1 MSVSTSHVFIS
12 YSRRDTDA
20 MQHIVARLRE
30 QGVSVWV
37 DNEKLVPGTPIWEIE
52 IEKAINEAYAV
63 VVVLS
68 PDAKNSEWVLRE
80 VAMADQSRKRVFPV
94 LVAGSKEA
102 SIPLRLITR
111 QYVDFRKTEEIK
123 LRELKTAISAYLAEL
138 TLTTQDEKE
147 ADNIA
152 AQIPAQE
159 HATVTKVETGHQPEV
174 EATRLTEQKLPQII
188 TVHSFK
194 GGTGKTNI
202 VANIATLLAVAGKR
216 VCIID
221 TDLASPGTHCLFG
234 VTDGDFRYSLND
246 YLWGKASIEDTAL
259 DVTNKIK
266 EEAKGKLFLVPSS
279 IKAGE
284 IARVLR
290 EGYDVGLLNDGF
302 DKLIRKLKLDV
313 LLIDT
318 HSGLN
323 EETLL
328 SIAIS
333 NALVVMMRPDFQDY
347 EGTGVIMDVARKL
360 DVPKMLMVVNN
371 IPPQLNPSDIKQRV
385 ESTYNCKVAAVI
397 PHSEELMMLA
407 SNEIFSLRYPN
418 NPITAMFREII
429 YQLAS

>member
-1 MSVSTSHVFIS
+1 MSTETNHVFIS

-30 QGVSVWV
+30 QGVRVWV

-80 VAMADQSRKRVFPV
+80 IAMADQSRKRVFPV

-111 QYVDFRKTEEIK
+111 QYVDFRKSEETK
-123 LRELKTAISAYLAEL
+123 LQELKTAIFAYLAE
-138 TLTTQDEKE
+138 LTTQDEKE
-147 ADNIA
+147 VDNTVT
-152 AQIPAQE
+152 QTPTQE
-159 HATVTKVETGHQPEV
+159 QAVLTKVETGHKAEV
-174 EATRLTEQKLPQII
+174 EAIHLLEQKLPQII

-202 VANIATLLAVAGKR
+202 VANMATLLAVAGKR

-221 TDLASPGTHCLFG
+221 IDLASPGAHCLFG

-246 YLWGKASIEDTAL
+246 YLWGKANIEDAAL

-266 EEAKGKLFLVPSS
+266 EETKGKLFLVPSS

-284 IARVLR
+284 IARILR
-290 EGYDVGLLNDGF
+290 EGYDAGLLNDGF

-318 HSGLN
+318 QSGLN

-328 SIAIS
+328 SMAIS
-333 NALVVMMRPDFQDY
+333 NALVIMMRPDFQDY
-347 EGTGVIMDVARKL
+347 QGTSIIIDVAHKL
-360 DVPKMLMVVNN
+360 DVPKMLVVVNN
-371 IPPQLNPSDIKQRV
+371 IPSQYNSSDVKQRV
-385 ESTYNCKVAAVI
+385 ESTYGCKVAATI

-407 SNEIFSLRYPN
+407 SSEIFSSRYPN
-418 NPITAMFREII
+418 NPITTMFREII
-429 YQLAS
+429 HDLAS